1 MTNGKIQDKTN
12 QPPMIRT
19 GRVQMGIQRTIQT
32 EKFQSLVM
40 SINIDEQV
48 QWETLDEWF
57 QKQRNWESILIR
69 RYKEMHDGILG
80 ELGHSEKRAFIKDS
94 KDGREDKSAEATA
107 RGLAQLDDL
116 ETLE

>member
-1 MTNGKIQDKTN
+1 MSNGKIQYKIN

-40 SINIDEQV
+40 SINIDEEV
-48 QWETLDEWF
+48 QWETLEEWF

-94 KDGREDKSAEATA
+94 RAEKSAAATA
-107 RGLAQLDDL
+107 QGLAQLDDL